1 MVYIMKT
8 LNTKNNNE
16 AANYGYLE
24 DLPVGI
30 VVFDEDYNITFINEL
45 LIKFGVLRTDL
56 EPKKNVINI
65 LKEELFKD
73 VSLGKELKDLKKGK
87 RFEKILKNLSGIAS
101 GNVTILVKGAPLQ
114 REDNFTGGILVV
126 EDIRLLSDLKVD
138 TKIFDKEFFE
148 DFIRQ
153 NNSLFI
159 VADKQNRI
167 KYLSGEEISFL
178 RKEGKKEE
186 PDILLSDF
194 LKEEV
199 WKRLEPVLGDVARE
213 KKEMKTG
220 FSLRSMGEERH
231 YEIKIRISESGREGI
246 SHYRIS
252 FTNVSE
258 MKTAIDSFEKIIEEL
273 NFYKVINEVTSDAIV
288 GLGEKGD
295 ILFWNSG
302 ADLLFGFKRS
312 QVFGKNFGQIVKAY
326 EGDFFLRI
334 AEEIKNGKSFPV
346 NLNFENRKGQRRVA
360 EFTFSMIKGEK
371 GKVIVRC
378 TDISIKE
385 ENERYL
391 RESEE
396 RFRNIV
402 ENTAELICNF
412 DNQGRISFANASF
425 INTLGYSEYE
435 VKNKSILDFVE
446 GNYKKENEFSI
457 EDIITS
463 DFSNLE
469 LPFVNKK
476 GEIIYL
482 LAGFSYSSAGSNDDI
497 VISGIFVNITEKKS
511 AENELLMM
519 RKVFEASNDGIAVE
533 FEDVFIM
540 ANDSFANLFG
550 YSTGTEIAGLS
561 VISIIDKTEQERVN
575 TLAGMRRLKID
586 VPAVYETLAVK
597 KDGSKFFV
605 ELSVTR
611 TEFINKD
618 YAIIIA
624 RDITERKRTQL
635 VIRDSE
641 EKYRSITENIEDFFY
656 TAERIGSKLT
666 FVFFTSAVEK
676 ITGYQ
681 QSDFLTDR
689 RLFFRIIFPDDF
701 VAVKNKIRD
710 FSDNYYK
717 NIDEFEYRIIKQDG
731 SVIWVKNKV
740 KAIRND
746 EGVIQKLYGLVGD
759 ISIQKKNVAE
769 IKQTTENLKKLNDT
783 KDRFISIISHDLRT
797 PFSSILGFTDL
808 VLNDDEL
815 TNSEIRD
822 YVKYIQE
829 SSQNMLTL
837 VNSLLDWTRLQT
849 GRIEFKPL
857 KTEFSKVVNKAIVS
871 MNGFA
876 MQKGIELLSEIP
888 DDSYVFIDGNL
899 ILQAINNLI
908 SNALK
913 FTHQGGKITI
923 SSTQSSQ
930 PRFLE
935 VCVSDTGVGIPEEK
949 KSQIF
954 EVDSKFTTEGTGGEK
969 GTGLGLSLVR
979 EIIEKHG
986 GKIWVESELNSGSS
1000 FKFLIPKASATI
1012 LLVDDSNTDRILY
1025 SKILRNIIPDYEIM
1039 TAPGGEEALMLIREF
1054 SPALVITDHNM
1065 PGMTG
1070 YDFITTLLHSDI
1082 KGKPPVIVLSD
1093 FLGKGERLAYD
1104 DIGIAY
1110 AFEKPVNLNVFKEA
1124 IEKSLKLL
1132 TISAN

>member
-1 MVYIMKT
+1 MKT
-8 LNTKNNNE
+8 LNTKNNIE
-16 AANYGYLE
+16 VANYGYLE

-30 VVFDEDYNITFINEL
+30 VVFDADYNITFLNEL
-45 LIKFGVLRTDL
+45 LIKFGVLRTDMEL
-56 EPKKNVINI
+56 KKNVINI
-65 LKEELFKD
+65 LKDELFKD
-73 VSLGKELKDLKKGK
+73 VSIGKELKDLKKGK

-114 REDNFTGGILVV
+114 REDSFAGGILVV
-126 EDIRLLSDLKVD
+126 EDIQILSDLKVD
-138 TKIFDKEFFE
+138 ARIFDKEFFE
-148 DFIRQ
+148 DFIRK

-159 VADKQNRI
+159 VADTQNRI

-178 RKEGKKEE
+178 KKEGKKEE
-186 PDILLSDF
+186 PEILMPDF

-199 WKRLEPVLGDVARE
+199 WNRLEPGIVDATRV
-213 KKEMKTG
+213 KKEIKLS
-220 FSLRSMGEERH
+220 FSLQSLGEERH
-231 YEIKIRISESGREGI
+231 YEIKIRVSESGREGV
-246 SHYRIS
+246 SHYRIL

-258 MKTAIDSFEKIIEEL
+258 MKTAIDSYEKIIEEL
-273 NFYKVINEVTSDAIV
+273 NFYKVINEITSDAIV
-288 GLGEKGD
+288 GLGEKGE

-302 ADLLFGFKRS
+302 ADLLFGLKRS

-326 EGDFFLRI
+326 KEDFFLRI
-334 AEEIKNGKSFPV
+334 ADEIKKGKSFTV
-346 NLNFENRKGQRRVA
+346 KLNFENRKGQRRDA
-360 EFTFSMIKGEK
+360 EFTFSMIKEEK
-371 GKVIVRC
+371 ETIIVRC
-378 TDISIKE
+378 TDISVKE

-412 DNQGRISFANASF
+412 DDQGKINFANASF
-425 INTLGYSEYE
+425 INTLGYSDFE

-446 GNYKKENEFSI
+446 VTYKNENKFAI
-457 EDIITS
+457 IDIINS
-463 DFSNLE
+463 DFNSIE

-482 LAGFSYSSAGSNDDI
+482 LASFSSSGAGINDNL
-497 VISGIFVNITEKKS
+497 VISGIFINITEKKS

-533 FEDVFIM
+533 LEDVFIM
-540 ANDSFANLFG
+540 ANDSFAKLYG
-550 YSTGTEIAGLS
+550 YSGGAEITGLS
-561 VISIIDKTEQERVN
+561 VMSIIDKTDQEKVN
-575 TLAGMRRLKID
+575 QLANMGRLTMD
-586 VPAVYETLAVK
+586 VPAAYEALSVK
-597 KDGSKFFV
+597 KDGTKFFA

-611 TEFINKD
+611 TEFINKN
-618 YAIIIA
+618 YAIVIA

-641 EKYRSITENIEDFFY
+641 ERYRSITENIEDFFY
-656 TAERIGSKLT
+656 TAERVGSKLT

-681 QSDFLTDR
+681 QADFLTDR

-701 VAVKNKIRD
+701 ELVKNKIRD
-710 FSDNYYK
+710 FLDNYYK
-717 NIDEFEYRIIKQDG
+717 NLDEFEYRIIKQDG

-746 EGVIQKLYGLVGD
+746 EGVIQKIYGLVGD
-759 ISIQKKNVAE
+759 ISVHKKTVAE

-808 VLNDDEL
+808 VLHDNELSND
-815 TNSEIRD
+815 EIRE

-849 GRIEFKPL
+849 GRIEFKPQ
-857 KTEFSKVVNKAIVS
+857 KTEFSSVVKKAVVS
-871 MNGFA
+871 MSGFA
-876 MQKGIELLSEIP
+876 MQKGIELVNEIP
-888 DDSYVFIDGNL
+888 DDRYVFIDGNL

-913 FTHQGGKITI
+913 FTYQGGKITI

-935 VCVSDTGVGIPEEK
+935 VCVTDTGVGIPEAK
-949 KSQIF
+949 ISKIF

-986 GKIWVESELNSGSS
+986 GKIWVESKLKSGSS

-1039 TAPGGEEALMLIREF
+1039 TAPGGEEALKLIREI

-1065 PGMTG
+1065 PKMTG
-1070 YDFITTLLHSDI
+1070 YDFITNLLNSDI

-1104 DIGIAY
+1104 DIGITY
-1110 AFEKPVNLNVFKEA
+1110 AFEKPVNLNVFKDA
-1124 IEKSLKLL
+1124 IEKSLKRL